1 MAARTG
7 SGRRYYSNSSLFTCY
22 YSRAADF
29 LWVFTVVAERQEVQD
44 WKLVQLN
51 GTGFGHV
58 VERLWA
64 CLWPYPEPKILA
76 LDGEDTFWPSV
87 RLYLKPKILALNEGN
102 ILTLGAV
109 KGTVRLYLRFYPKPE
124 ILIFTNGNILT
135 LRVVLFQARE
145 FTCLKWKGRFG
156 LLYDFI
162 PSLRASESFDP
173 L

>member
-1 MAARTG
+1 MAAGTG

-51 GTGFGHV
+51 GTGFGHA

-64 CLWPYPEPKILA
+64 FRPCLWPYPEPKILA
-76 LDGEDTFWPSV
+76 LDGEDTFWPSI
-87 RLYLKPKILALNEGN
+87 RLYLKPEILALNEGN
-102 ILTLGAV
+102 ILTLGVV
-109 KGTVRLYLRFYPKPE
+109 KWTVRLYLRFYPKPE
-124 ILIFTNGNILT
+124 ILILTDGNILT
-135 LRVVLFQARE
+135 LSAVLFQAQARQL
-145 FTCLKWKGRFG
+145 TCLTWKGRFG

-162 PSLRASESFDP
+162 PSPRA
-173 L
+173 